1 MQVYEII
8 YVILLMSVGSKRSLL
23 NRVDTPLVL
32 PIITP
37 RFVPTCTEGMMRQLG
52 VPALTHPLVFNTHIS
67 LSFALL
73 RRFSSEVFASHSK
86 PFVGIYL

>member
-37 RFVPTCTEGMMRQLG
+37 RFVPTCTESMMRQLG
-52 VPALTHPLVFNTHIS
+52 VPALTHPLVFNAHIS
-67 LSFALL
+67 LNLPLSPLFRLAQ
-73 RRFSSEVFASHSK
+73 E
-86 PFVGIYL
+86 I